1 MRSILSAVILWLT
14 FGPAVQAQGA
24 PCAVLSRMRQ
34 ADVALQAIAS
44 RGGGGAET
52 QAAILWLIGEEG
64 PASGLDPGF
73 VTDFLAAHDAALDA
87 LTRGAPVETVLAEPA
102 LRRSGERVSR
112 YVSLFRC
119 GNSGGVPVAGA
130 QPLPAVDVGTGG
142 VTPGAIPG
150 AAWPVAGPLAGFGA
164 EGRIGHLGPGSLVGG
179 GRGGG
184 RFPAPDSLGEDPWRA
199 DTQPWVY
206 RFLSIFFLV
215 FAAALGLFDWLRRIR
230 HRRARRRP
238 CLLPV
243 TVARRGRRFRGSI
256 VELSRVGA
264 VVRLD
269 GRPLRRGVHVTVEAE
284 GREVAAR
291 VVWVNAHFIGI
302 SFATALANATHDA
315 FLAAGQPLEPAS
327 RQAA

>member
-150 AAWPVAGPLAGFGA
+150 AAWPVAGRWPGSAQKGASATSGPAASWGA
-164 EGRIGHLGPGSLVGG
+164 EGGAGVSRRPTALARIPGVPIRSPGSIASSRYSFLSLPRRLACSTGCG
-179 GRGGG
+179 ASATAARGDGLACCRSRSRGGG
-184 RFPAPDSLGEDPWRA
+184 EGSG
-199 DTQPWVY
+199 
-206 RFLSIFFLV
+206 
-215 FAAALGLFDWLRRIR
+215 GL
-230 HRRARRRP
+230 HRR
-238 CLLPV
+238 
-243 TVARRGRRFRGSI
+243 TQSRGRRG
-256 VELSRVGA
+256 
-264 VVRLD
+264 
-269 GRPLRRGVHVTVEAE
+269 
-284 GREVAAR
+284 
-291 VVWVNAHFIGI
+291 
-302 SFATALANATHDA
+302 
-315 FLAAGQPLEPAS
+315 PA
-327 RQAA
+327 